1 MKGEIK
7 MDQSKKKAN
16 DLKIV
21 IIAVTIVAIIEIA
34 VGIAIIG
41 AKDTLINGSIQSIIT
56 LFNR

>member
-1 MKGEIK
+1 